1 VLVDESKLVLEVI
14 AMPIKSEKS
23 HSTAAYVLL
32 KQRIVSGEFGP
43 NDTLREIDLAK
54 LLDMSRTPVREA
66 VKRLEDEGL
75 LTRIPR
81 KGLTITKLNQ
91 TSITEL
97 YAFRE
102 ILECGAAR
110 LAARFAD
117 DMEIEN
123 MRAILEESRSFA
135 DPVRSNY
142 EFHQALYA
150 ASHNQFLVKAINSL
164 IDSTA
169 LLGQST
175 LAHTGRPEIAY
186 KEHLE
191 LFASIEAHDE
201 KQAEATAREHIRQAL
216 LARLKQQ
223 RAAMVNRSNAS
234 SPIEGDA
241 TVATAKQ

>member
-1 VLVDESKLVLEVI
+1 MSTKTENSQ
-14 AMPIKSEKS
+14 
-23 HSTAAYVLL
+23 STAAYALL
-32 KQRIVSGEFGP
+32 KQRIVTGAFGP
-43 NDTLREIDLAK
+43 GDTLREIDLAK
-54 LLDMSRTPVREA
+54 ELNMSRTPVREA

-75 LTRIPR
+75 LTRVPR
-81 KGLTITKLNQ
+81 KGVTVTTLDQ

-110 LAARFAD
+110 LAARYAD

-123 MRAILEESRSFA
+123 MRAILEESRSHA
-135 DPVRSNY
+135 DPIRSNY

-175 LAHTGRPEIAY
+175 LAHTGRPELAY
-186 KEHLE
+186 GEHLE
-191 LFASIEAHDE
+191 LFQAIERRDE
-201 KQAEATAREHIRQAL
+201 KQAEACAREHIRQAL
-216 LARLKQQ
+216 LARFKQQ
-223 RAAMVNRSNAS
+223 RAAMAHRRTDSLLTDS
-234 SPIEGDA
+234 TQEDPQYE
-241 TVATAKQ
+241 

>member
-1 VLVDESKLVLEVI
+1 M
-14 AMPIKSEKS
+14 AIKGENSQ
-23 HSTAAYVLL
+23 STAAYALL
-32 KQRIVSGEFGP
+32 KQRIVTGEFGP
-43 NDTLREIDLAK
+43 NDILREIDLARQM
-54 LLDMSRTPVREA
+54 DMSRTPVREA

-75 LTRIPR
+75 LTRVPR
-81 KGLTITKLNQ
+81 KGLTVTTLDQ

-97 YAFRE
+97 YGFRE

-110 LAARFAD
+110 LAARYAD

-123 MRAILEESRSFA
+123 MRAILEESRTHA

-175 LAHTGRPEIAY
+175 LAHTGRPELALH
-186 KEHLE
+186 EHLE
-191 LFASIEAHDE
+191 LFQAIEQRDEQRAEAH
-201 KQAEATAREHIRQAL
+201 AREHIRQAL

-223 RAAMVNRSNAS
+223 RALS
-234 SPIEGDA
+234 A
-241 TVATAKQ
+241 TRRAATLTPDTLQQETSE

>member
-1 VLVDESKLVLEVI
+1 
-14 AMPIKSEKS
+14 MPIKTETSQ
-23 HSTAAYVLL
+23 STTAYALL

-43 NDTLREIDLAK
+43 SDTLREIDLAQE
-54 LLDMSRTPVREA
+54 LGMSRTPVREA

-75 LTRIPR
+75 LTRVPR
-81 KGLTITKLNQ
+81 KGLTVTTLDQ
-91 TSITEL
+91 GSITEL
-97 YAFRE
+97 YGFRE

-110 LAARFAD
+110 LAARYAD

-123 MRAILEESRSFA
+123 LRAILEESRSHG

-175 LAHTGRPEIAY
+175 LAHTGRPELALR
-186 KEHLE
+186 EHMA
-191 LFASIEAHDE
+191 LFDAIHDRDE
-201 KQAEATAREHIRQAL
+201 KRAEECAREHIRQAL

-223 RAAMVNRSNAS
+223 RELKAKRREAAS
-234 SPIEGDA
+234 SDTEPQE
-241 TVATAKQ
+241 TPE

>member
-1 VLVDESKLVLEVI
+1 MS
-14 AMPIKSEKS
+14 IKSENS
-23 HSTAAYVLL
+23 QSTTAYALL
-32 KQRIVSGEFGP
+32 KQRIVTGEFGP
-43 NDTLREIDLAK
+43 TDTLREIDLATE
-54 LLDMSRTPVREA
+54 LNMSRTPVREA

-75 LTRIPR
+75 LTRVPR
-81 KGLTITKLNQ
+81 KGLTVTTLDQ

-97 YAFRE
+97 YGFRE

-110 LAARFAD
+110 LAARHAD

-123 MRAILEESRSFA
+123 MRAILEESRMHG

-175 LAHTGRPEIAY
+175 LAHTGRPELALQ
-186 KEHLE
+186 EHVE
-191 LFASIEAHDE
+191 LFNAIHDRDE
-201 KQAEATAREHIRQAL
+201 KRAEASAREHIRQAL

-223 RAAMVNRSNAS
+223 RALMGQRRETPTDSYNE
-234 SPIEGDA
+234 EG
-241 TVATAKQ
+241 TE